1 MNLEFYENFQYS
13 LDIHH
18 VSGTCYSHA
27 NVTLSAMEAHHLYT
41 IAGVQPRWIQGIRRG
56 DGIGNQETIA

>member
-1 MNLEFYENFQYS
+1 MGEVRSSSTLNQHSMNLEFYENFQCS

-41 IAGVQPRWIQGIRRG
+41 IMSSFLSF
-56 DGIGNQETIA
+56 